1 MVTVRIWAL
10 ESDNDS
16 ETVKCLANKL
26 VAHRQLG
33 NLSIRVS
40 GKSAMKTGADALRK
54 ATQNF
59 LKEDACVIFV
69 IDRDGPMALAK
80 RRNEPN
86 SPFNQIQRILKAP
99 QFANKVFF
107 VEAIQELEAWLLID
121 CLGIFCYFARQR
133 SRYKKDTRDKVSTNQ
148 DFTKLI
154 NLYQKGDTEK
164 IVEAV
169 SGGKGPKEYLVE
181 FSEKILRTLN
191 RNMRP
196 KNVNKH
202 KYASSK
208 SACLAKHVV
217 IDRHTLRRNH
227 SLRKLGDTLAQF
239 NRGGA
244 GYGR

>member
-10 ESDNDS
+10 ESENDR

-26 VAHRQLG
+26 VKHQQLT

-40 GKSAMKTGADALRK
+40 GPEAKQTGSDGMRK
-54 ATQNF
+54 ATRNF
-59 LKEDACVIFV
+59 LKEDDYVIFV
-69 IDRDGPMALAK
+69 IDRDGPQALAK

-107 VEAIQELEAWLLID
+107 VEAVQELEAWLLID

-148 DFTKLI
+148 AFAKLI

-164 IVEAV
+164 IVEAAI
-169 SGGKGPKEYLVE
+169 GGTGPKEYLKD
-181 FSEKILRTLN
+181 FSAAILRTLN
-191 RNMRP
+191 TNMSP
-196 KNVNKH
+196 KDVNKQ
-202 KYASSK
+202 KYK
-208 SACLAKHVV
+208 PGKYPCLAEYVV
-217 IDRHTLRRNH
+217 IDRATLRRNN

-239 NRGGA
+239 KC
-244 GYGR
+244 